1 MIVLAIITMVMAMAI
16 PALDRVTYQRL
27 NSTTRTF
34 VGLARTIRDNS
45 ILLNN
50 IYRLSVDLDKNT
62 YWVEEQK
69 EFKLLTAQDNP
80 APKKGKTLK
89 EEPASNFSLSSKFF
103 KKPQKLPNGV
113 IFDGVLKER
122 EGLRKDGV
130 VYVHFFP
137 NGFSE
142 QAILYLKRDGSTAS
156 GYSIIIYPN
165 GGRVEVFPG
174 VVNSFGGTP

>member
-1 MIVLAIITMVMAMAI
+1 MSMAI

-34 VGLARTIRDNS
+34 VGLTRTVRDDS

-50 IYRLSVDLDKNT
+50 IYRMGIDLDKNA

-69 EFKLLTAQDNP
+69 QFKLLSLNDEPVTR
-80 APKKGKTLK
+80 KKGKSLK
-89 EEPASNFSLSSKFF
+89 EEPPSNFSLAPKFF
-103 KKPQKLPNGV
+103 KKPQSLPSGV
-113 IFDGVLKER
+113 VFGGVLKER
-122 EGLRKDGV
+122 EGLRKDGI

-142 QAILYLKRDGSTAS
+142 QAILYLNRDGSTAP
-156 GYSIIIYPN
+156 GYSVIIRPN
-165 GGRVEVFPG
+165 GGRVEVYPG
-174 VVNSFGGTP
+174 SVNTFEVKQ